1 MLWFWGLCGAFCY
14 AGPRLLND
22 VRSGKA
28 WRWSLLEFALALAVG
43 AIFARGFTPTLGYRL
58 PWLVQ
63 PNPTALAVGI
73 GLCANAASP
82 YLVRAGVKM
91 TEKLNA

>member
-22 VRSGKA
+22 VRAAKA
-28 WRWSLLEFALALAVG
+28 WKWCMVEFVLSLVVGVIFSCAFAPMLGFRW
-43 AIFARGFTPTLGYRL
+43 
-58 PWLVQ
+58 PWLVR
-63 PNPTALAVGI
+63 PNSTALAVGI

-82 YLVRAGVKM
+82 YLIRAGVKW
-91 TEKLNA
+91 TGTL